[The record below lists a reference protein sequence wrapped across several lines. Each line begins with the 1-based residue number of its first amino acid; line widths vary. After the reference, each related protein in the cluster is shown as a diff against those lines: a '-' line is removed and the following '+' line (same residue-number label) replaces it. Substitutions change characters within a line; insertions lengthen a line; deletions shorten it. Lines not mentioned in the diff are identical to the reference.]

1 MDVIEATGR
10 ISLGRTFVQLKEGK
24 THLSLF
30 CTLLFSLH
38 IYNCV
43 VQPLSPALAAL
54 GFFLSSKKKWSNHW
68 SQHPK
73 TSRQT
78 PNQGTFPKKQAI
90 HLIEKNM
97 TPQPVPLPSSLRM
110 TPRPAFHTLMSYK
123 ARNRPD
129 AGNAD
134 AGNAESKESSS
145 SESDE
150 WDMPVKRERQ
160 NVATGGDWNWRISI
174 PT

>member
-10 ISLGRTFVQLKEGK
+10 ISKGRTFVQLKEGK

-54 GFFLSSKKKWSNHW
+54 GFFLSSKPKWSNHW
-68 SQHPK
+68 TQHPK

-90 HLIEKNM
+90 HLIEQKHD
-97 TPQPVPLPSSLRM
+97 SS
-110 TPRPAFHTLMSYK
+110 TCDSK
-123 ARNRPD
+123 A
-129 AGNAD
+129 
-134 AGNAESKESSS
+134 
-145 SESDE
+145 
-150 WDMPVKRERQ
+150 
-160 NVATGGDWNWRISI
+160 SI
-174 PT
+174 PYPDVLQSPEPPRRRKRRCRKRRVQGVGVVVFGEWRVRHASQKGAEKKAKRGNLRWLDLKD